1 VTVRGAVLWRQ
12 EDVVTALA
20 LTGQTLMGQAVM
32 VKSSE
37 VRRRLCLQALGC
49 NSSEGFALVLV
60 PGLLREVQF
69 ASHVRKRS
77 VVLVRFLWEP
87 PRWWGS

>member
-1 VTVRGAVLWRQ
+1 MTVRGAVLWRQ

-37 VRRRLCLQALGC
+37 VRLRLCL
-49 NSSEGFALVLV
+49 
-60 PGLLREVQF
+60 
-69 ASHVRKRS
+69 
-77 VVLVRFLWEP
+77 
-87 PRWWGS
+87 